1 MYCSSWE
8 DVKLIRLGGT
18 LCSWSRD
25 DLKLGLEWQCPA
37 RAGRHVKTYPA
48 LDRGVKH
55 RRPRAGLKC
64 ALSATPGKGVG
75 SLRLGGDPK
84 TLGVDPKTTCG
95 GPWQGHR
102 RVLRLG
108 GAPRTLGV
116 DPRTTFGDPW
126 QGHRRSAGEGEGL
139 ATVFLMFFEIQ
150 DEPKIAP

>member
-25 DLKLGLEWQCPA
+25 DLKLGLEWQSPA

-64 ALSATPGKGVG
+64 RTASGQRKMAPRRRPLARASGVCGWVGTQGPWGWTQKPPAVAPGKGTVG
-75 SLRLGGDPK
+75 C
-84 TLGVDPKTTCG
+84 CG
-95 GPWQGHR
+95 WVGPR
-102 RVLRLG
+102 RPWVWTRKPPSVAPGKGTVVALSWE
-108 GAPRTLGV
+108 GAREPHAARTL
-116 DPRTTFGDPW
+116 
-126 QGHRRSAGEGEGL
+126 
-139 ATVFLMFFEIQ
+139 
-150 DEPKIAP
+150 

>member
-25 DLKLGLEWQCPA
+25 DLKLGLEWQSPA
-37 RAGRHVKTYPA
+37 RAGRHVKNYPA

-55 RRPRAGLKC
+55 RRPRAGPKC

-84 TLGVDPKTTCG
+84 TLGVDPTTTFG

-102 RVLRLG
+102 RMLAGWGPEDPGCGPENHLRWPLAR
-108 GAPRTLGV
+108 APSICC
-116 DPRTTFGDPW
+116 PSPI
-126 QGHRRSAGEGEGL
+126 
-139 ATVFLMFFEIQ
+139 FERNV
-150 DEPKIAP
+150 